1 MSNFIKKNRISITTV
16 LILAIITVVILLS
29 RRNST
34 MEEKARNF
42 AVRDTASVTRLFLAK
57 KDSSQVLLTKNNNSQ
72 WTINNEE
79 KASNAAVEILLET
92 LKKMDVKRPVAKSEH
107 NTVVKHLSSIGV
119 KVEVYQ
125 KKPLFTLLGV
135 DFFNK
140 ERLTRTFYVGDATQ
154 NNRGTYMVIEGAEIP
169 YVVYIPGFRGYLTPR
184 FKAKPDDW
192 RDHTIISKGIN
203 QIKSVEVIHKENPEE
218 SFRIN
223 KTGKNTFN
231 IRRLQDNSL
240 MIPFDTLKVLDF
252 LASFNTVKFEDLLND
267 FEKKDSIINST
278 PFHIIR
284 LKDAQDK
291 TNVIKTYQRRAPEGL
306 NNVYGEEMKYDPDR
320 MYALFNNEEDF
331 ALVQFYIFDNLTRK
345 LSYFLPPMNMSTS
358 QNQPVN
364 NGKVSIKNTKTR

>member
-1 MSNFIKKNRISITTV
+1 MSNFFKKNRILLTTV
-16 LILAIITVVILLS
+16 IILAIIAVVILLG

-42 AVRDTASVTRLFLAK
+42 AVRDTASVTKLFLAK
-57 KDSSQVLLTKNNNSQ
+57 KDSSQVLLTKNNNNQ

-107 NTVVKHLSSIGV
+107 NTVVKRLSSMGV

-125 KKPLFTLLGV
+125 KKPLFRLLGI
-135 DFFNK
+135 DFFDK

-184 FKAKPDDW
+184 FKAKMDDW
-192 RDHTIISKGIN
+192 RDHTIISKSIN
-203 QIKSVEVIHKENPEE
+203 QIKSVEVIHKENPGE
-218 SFRIN
+218 SFRID
-223 KTGKNTFN
+223 KPAKNTFN
-231 IRRLQDNSL
+231 IHRLQDNSL

-252 LASFNTVKFEDLLND
+252 LASFKTVKFEDLLND

-284 LKDAQDK
+284 LTDVQNR
-291 TNVIKTYQRRAPEGL
+291 TSVIKTYHRNAPQGL
-306 NNVYGEEMKYDPDR
+306 KNVYGETMKYDRDR
-320 MYALFNNEEDF
+320 LYALFNNEEDF

-345 LSYFLPPMNMSTS
+345 LSYFLPQMLLNTS
-358 QNQPVN
+358 RNKPKNNQQVE
-364 NGKVSIKNTKTR
+364 KQALE